1 MAEKLLN
8 TSWHS
13 CCRELNLLG
22 SGNAF
27 LPIENSMNLK
37 WSEKNVNRGLLGMGG
52 DYFSCKREGKTATSQ
67 PSSAVRCIQPLR

>member
-37 WSEKNVNRGLLGMGG
+37 WSKKNVNRGLLGIGG
-52 DYFSCKREGKTATSQ
+52 GLLLVQA
-67 PSSAVRCIQPLR
+67 